1 MGDKIYQMQCFTVSY
16 GVQLKD
22 EVLKFFSFVA
32 LLLNTLLIYQV
43 PTSSLIIILAAQL
56 VPRFRARSREARKAL

>member
-16 GVQLKD
+16 GAQLKD
-22 EVLKFFSFVA
+22 EVLKFFSFA
-32 LLLNTLLIYQV
+32 TLLLNTLLIYQV